1 MGWIVGVFGRR
12 DAKERE
18 EPVPPEPL
26 ADEAPD
32 ADYHLERLRESYSEV
47 LAATKH
53 EDDKVGRF
61 LGAIAFLV
69 AGALIFA
76 QQADVLRARYD
87 LGVELALPALALA
100 AFLFFITMAVLLYVL
115 AIAAPVTIPPG
126 SGGEVW
132 HSHLFFLPI
141 AQETKESWA
150 AQWDLDKMTLRDKLT
165 KEYQDEIL
173 NLGQRTHNKRRRS
186 EEASALFAAAL
197 LFFGLTVGWS
207 IDVRT
212 VAGSPQWSFGV
223 RAAVAAWLAAFAAL
237 TLYQRFRVQAV
248 RRIEL
253 RDDEGLRGYGRMMGG
268 LAIGIAL
275 LLLPPGGLELE
286 MRAILAVFV
295 VVALLFAL
303 RGLYLVVAS
312 RRAGAGRW
320 VVWLLVS
327 GPYVLAAS
335 VALGLELP
343 ALQLLLA
350 LVLALSPLTGQVR
363 EAVGENDRLRH
374 QRRSRADELRMR
386 QAGGTVQ

>member
-1 MGWIVGVFGRR
+1 MGWIVGIFGRH
-12 DAKERE
+12 DAKERD

-32 ADYHLERLRESYSEV
+32 ADYRLERLRESYCEV

-61 LGAIAFLV
+61 LGVIAFLV

-100 AFLFFITMAVLLYVL
+100 AFLFFITLAVLLYVL

-126 SGGEVW
+126 SEGEVR
-132 HSHLFFLPI
+132 HSHLFFLLI
-141 AQETKESWA
+141 AQETKESWG
-150 AQWDLDKMTLRDKLT
+150 AQWDLDKMTLREKLT
-165 KEYQDEIL
+165 NEYRGEIL

-207 IDVRT
+207 IDVIRT
-212 VAGSPQWSFGV
+212 VTDTESPQWSFGV

-237 TLYQRFRVQAV
+237 ILYQRFRVQAV

-253 RDDEGLRGYGRMMGG
+253 RKDEGLRGYGRMTAG
-268 LAIGIAL
+268 LALGIAL
-275 LLLPPGGLELE
+275 LLLPPGDLEPE
-286 MRAILAVFV
+286 MRGVLAVFA
-295 VVALLFAL
+295 VATLLIAL
-303 RGLYLVVAS
+303 SGLRRVLAS
-312 RRAGAGRW
+312 PTVPAEASG
-320 VVWLLVS
+320 VWLLVFTLV
-327 GPYVLAAS
+327 VLAAGA
-335 VALGLELP
+335 ALWLELP

-350 LVLALSPLTGQVR
+350 LVLALGPLTGQVTN
-363 EAVGENDRLRH
+363 ALDENDRLRGA
-374 QRRSRADELRMR
+374 RRKRAAELK
-386 QAGGTVQ
+386 GLT